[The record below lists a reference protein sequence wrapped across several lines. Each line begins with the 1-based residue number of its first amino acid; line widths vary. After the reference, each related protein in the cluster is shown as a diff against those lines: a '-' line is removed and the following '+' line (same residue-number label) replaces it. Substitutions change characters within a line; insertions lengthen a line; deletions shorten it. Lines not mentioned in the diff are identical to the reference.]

1 MAVAS
6 VWLTSLSNT
15 TITTSNQSGG
25 ATPQLEMIMETE
37 VECEKGFAVVYN
49 THGAILFPDSKWIAY
64 EEGACG
70 DDPCAYGATPEE
82 AIENLK
88 ERLDYD

>member
-1 MAVAS
+1 ME
-6 VWLTSLSNT
+6 
-15 TITTSNQSGG
+15 TIMQ
-25 ATPQLEMIMETE
+25 TE

-49 THGAILFPDSKWIAY
+49 THGAILFPLEKWIAY
-64 EEGACG
+64 EDGANG

-88 ERLDYD
+88 IRLDYD